1 MLSHSDSKALAH
13 RYFDERW
20 NKRNL
25 EVIDELVAD
34 EFFSDGLTREDFQG
48 MAPIIACGIQ

>member
-20 NKRNL
+20 NKRNF
-25 EVIDELVAD
+25 EVMMNLLPMN
-34 EFFSDGLTREDFQG
+34 SSLTD
-48 MAPIIACGIQ
+48 